1 MQLFQAGQRHA
12 TSHKIEQRCI
22 PKTSRA
28 TVQRNAPCCNV
39 RHALVAQ
46 FCRRCDIVYHY
57 SVLYTSFE
65 ITDLVVRW
73 SWCLLV
79 EIFNCICLFEQFSM
93 TEFFPNTLLTF
104 PEFPFD
110 NCRIPQ
116 HFQVFRTSSLLCV
129 CALLWPW
136 RICQLPYDFSFV
148 GKHILRFPTNLL
160 IRLLL

>member
-93 TEFFPNTLLTF
+93 TEFSPTLCWHSLNFLSTTVEFPNISRFSGQVHSCVYVHYYDHEEYANYRMTF
-104 PEFPFD
+104 
-110 NCRIPQ
+110 
-116 HFQVFRTSSLLCV
+116 
-129 CALLWPW
+129 
-136 RICQLPYDFSFV
+136 
-148 GKHILRFPTNLL
+148 
-160 IRLLL
+160 LLLVSTS